1 MAKFS
6 SKNTFTNAVLNLDEM
21 TITEFTKDEVKV
33 YDLQKILQQWDGV
46 DGISLTIAK
55 TADITPDE

>member
-6 SKNTFTNAVLNLDEM
+6 SKNAFTNAVLNLDEM

>member
-1 MAKFS
+1 VAKFS